1 MLVFIMCAASY
12 QNEVGM
18 YYQHQEMQKVLD
30 IVIYSQNAKR
40 TITIQVKARLS
51 KNFVKFIFPSPV
63 GGTGDGNEEMA
74 KI

>member
-40 TITIQVKARLS
+40 TITIQVKALS
-51 KNFVKFIFPSPV
+51 KKDPV
-63 GGTGDGNEEMA
+63 PLRV
-74 KI
+74 

>member
-1 MLVFIMCAASY
+1 MK
-12 QNEVGM
+12 NE
-18 YYQHQEMQKVLD
+18 
-30 IVIYSQNAKR
+30 
-40 TITIQVKARLS
+40 RLS